1 MTSPDPLKSLLA
13 SWRHDPAPVADFNVG
28 VWARIQA
35 GEQARPLAAIVRF
48 PWALPL
54 AASVAVLLSIAGG
67 MGWALAL
74 NEAQSSDRMAS
85 AYVRSIDPVQMPAQ
99 HEHTHGAS

>member
-1 MTSPDPLKSLLA
+1 MNSSDPLHSLLA
-13 SWRHDPAPVADFNVG
+13 SWRHEPEPDSDFNEG

-35 GEQARPLAAIVRF
+35 GTQVRPLAPIVRF

-54 AASVAVLLSIAGG
+54 AASVAVLMSIAGG

-74 NEAQSSDRMAS
+74 NEAQSAERMAS
-85 AYVRSIDPVQMPAQ
+85 AYVRSIDPLQMSAQ
-99 HEHTHGAS
+99 PEHTHGAS